1 MLTEQRY
8 EKILDLVN
16 EKKSVTVKEMTELL
30 ESSESTIRRDL
41 TVLHKKGRL
50 VKVFG
55 GAVAIDMEYRTKDE
69 EVDRRE
75 DENKEAKE
83 QIARFAASL
92 IRADDF
98 VFLDAGT
105 TTAWIPDFL
114 IEKSAV
120 FVTNGIAH
128 AKKLARLGV
137 EVHLLGGEYKSST
150 EAIVGDEAVEQ
161 LRRYHFTKG
170 FFGTNGIG
178 KTAGYTTPDI
188 REASLKRCAAQQ
200 SRETYILG
208 DSKKFNRMSAVSFC
222 DFYDATVIT
231 EEILPEFA
239 RCSNILKAE

>member
-69 EVDRRE
+69 EVNRRE

-83 QIARFAASL
+83 LIARFAASL
-92 IRADDF
+92 IQPDDF

-120 FVTNGIAH
+120 FVKNWQD
-128 AKKLARLGV
+128 LAW
-137 EVHLLGGEYKSST
+137 KSICWAES
-150 EAIVGDEAVEQ
+150 INL
-161 LRRYHFTKG
+161 LRRQLWGMKPWNSCGGIISQKAFSVQTALEKQQAIPHRI
-170 FFGTNGIG
+170 FG
-178 KTAGYTTPDI
+178 
-188 REASLKRCAAQQ
+188 KRH
-200 SRETYILG
+200 
-208 DSKKFNRMSAVSFC
+208 
-222 DFYDATVIT
+222 
-231 EEILPEFA
+231 
-239 RCSNILKAE
+239 

>member
-69 EVDRRE
+69 EVNRRE

-120 FVTNGIAH
+120 FVT
-128 AKKLARLGV
+128 KWV
-137 EVHLLGGEYKSST
+137 Y
-150 EAIVGDEAVEQ
+150 
-161 LRRYHFTKG
+161 
-170 FFGTNGIG
+170 
-178 KTAGYTTPDI
+178 
-188 REASLKRCAAQQ
+188 
-200 SRETYILG
+200 
-208 DSKKFNRMSAVSFC
+208 
-222 DFYDATVIT
+222 
-231 EEILPEFA
+231 
-239 RCSNILKAE
+239 NILYL

>member
-30 ESSESTIRRDL
+30 DSSESTIRRDL

-69 EVDRRE
+69 EVNRRE

-150 EAIVGDEAVEQ
+150 EAIVGMKLWNSCGGIISQKAFSVQTALERQQAI
-161 LRRYHFTKG
+161 LHRT
-170 FFGTNGIG
+170 FG
-178 KTAGYTTPDI
+178 
-188 REASLKRCAAQQ
+188 KR
-200 SRETYILG
+200 L
-208 DSKKFNRMSAVSFC
+208 
-222 DFYDATVIT
+222 
-231 EEILPEFA
+231 
-239 RCSNILKAE
+239 